1 MTEHVKLNMI
11 LQKNLVSD
19 LRYTYLT
26 QAGIEPITSV
36 QGHSSP
42 TCTSR
47 LLKLQSTQNFLLRDS
62 SKLQSQNVEKLEE
75 ERGLNP
81 GPQVNN
87 LRPYQCNAPTN
98 LLVSGIYIFI
108 HMYTVLI
115 RRKKGGHGAKRI
127 RTRVTWIRASHPTA
141 APCLCLRWSGK
152 LNLFTYGL
160 NSLYIQTFKI
170 FFYFQDMNYNHAS
183 ARL

>member
-1 MTEHVKLNMI
+1 MNYIYKTI
-11 LQKNLVSD
+11 
-19 LRYTYLT
+19 
-26 QAGIEPITSV
+26 
-36 QGHSSP
+36 
-42 TCTSR
+42 
-47 LLKLQSTQNFLLRDS
+47 KLQSQPAPAVCLSYRAPKIFLLRDS
-62 SKLQSQNVEKLEE
+62 SKLQSQNVEKKIEE

-81 GPQVNN
+81 GPQVNK

-98 LLVSGIYIFI
+98 LLVSSIYVFI

-115 RRKKGGHGAKRI
+115 RRKKGGHGTKRI
-127 RTRVTWIRASHPTA
+127 RTRDTWIRASHPTA

-170 FFYFQDMNYNHAS
+170 FFYFQDMNYNKMGTYKIFFGIFQILFEIFVVQIVITS
-183 ARL
+183 NK

>member
-1 MTEHVKLNMI
+1 MIVPEHPKYFYCVIAPN
-11 LQKNLVSD
+11 
-19 LRYTYLT
+19 
-26 QAGIEPITSV
+26 
-36 QGHSSP
+36 
-42 TCTSR
+42 SR
-47 LLKLQSTQNFLLRDS
+47 AKTW
-62 SKLQSQNVEKLEE
+62 KKIEE

-81 GPQVNN
+81 GPQVNK

-98 LLVSGIYIFI
+98 MLVSGIYVFI

-115 RRKKGGHGAKRI
+115 RRKKGGHGTKRI
-127 RTRVTWIRASHPTA
+127 RTRDTWIRASHPTA

-170 FFYFQDMNYNHAS
+170 FFYF
-183 ARL
+183 

>member
-1 MTEHVKLNMI
+1 MNYIYKTI
-11 LQKNLVSD
+11 
-19 LRYTYLT
+19 
-26 QAGIEPITSV
+26 
-36 QGHSSP
+36 
-42 TCTSR
+42 
-47 LLKLQSTQNFLLRDS
+47 KLQSQPAPAVCLSYRAPKIFLLRDS
-62 SKLQSQNVEKLEE
+62 SRAPKIYCVIAPNCRAKTWKKIEE

-81 GPQVNN
+81 GPQVNK

-98 LLVSGIYIFI
+98 LLESGIYVFI

-115 RRKKGGHGAKRI
+115 RREKGGHGAKRI
-127 RTRVTWIRASHPTA
+127 QTRVTWIRASHPTA

>member
-1 MTEHVKLNMI
+1 MNYIYKTI
-11 LQKNLVSD
+11 
-19 LRYTYLT
+19 
-26 QAGIEPITSV
+26 
-36 QGHSSP
+36 
-42 TCTSR
+42 
-47 LLKLQSTQNFLLRDS
+47 KLQSQPAPAVCLSYRAPKIFLLRDSSRAPKIFLLRDS
-62 SKLQSQNVEKLEE
+62 SKLQSQNMEKKIEE

-81 GPQVNN
+81 APQVNK

-98 LLVSGIYIFI
+98 LLESGIYVFI

-127 RTRVTWIRASHPTA
+127 RTKVTWIRASHPTA